1 MPNFDIVS
9 YLMGKS
15 NGGGGSSGGGNAY
28 AYLSPPTSNIGK
40 DGEYYFEL
48 SDKGYRE
55 GANIEPYSSASV
67 LSGGWE
73 FQVNSAIKICGA
85 RAQAR
90 SNGTG
95 IVKLADSNG
104 NVLAEKSIKLEQ
116 NEWNYLLFDSSIPL
130 TVGNNYIIMLFCS
143 SAILNYTRIREITDP
158 SITYVRGRYGGLP
171 GTQEGSVY
179 YGVDILIE
187 EGLSPPFPIKTQ
199 YYKSGGVWRPVNSS
213 GSDAVIEN
221 NLLRTDSAST
231 NNQLID
237 YSNSGAQI
245 DNNLISF
252 I

>member
-48 SDKGYRE
+48 NDKTYRE
-55 GANIEPYSSASV
+55 GADIELTNIASV

-73 FQVNSAIKICGA
+73 FRVDSAIKICGA

-90 SNGTG
+90 SNSTG
-95 IVKLADSNG
+95 IVKLADNNG
-104 NVLAEKSIKLEQ
+104 NVLAEKSIKLMQ
-116 NEWNYLLFDSSIPL
+116 NQWNYIFFDSSIPL

-143 SAILNYTRIREITDP
+143 SAILNYTKAGDITGP

-171 GTQEGSVY
+171 GTQEDRVY

-187 EGLSPPFPIKTQ
+187 EDASPPFLIKTQ

-221 NLLRTDSAST
+221 NLLQTNSASV